1 MPVPPLRVPPSLAP
15 PEPVPPLPLLPEPAQ
30 LPPVLF
36 PLEILLKKD
45 RCISEVNKKNSR
57 SNLEGIQANFGL
69 LTDWSKIERT
79 SAVCFTSP
87 WSCGRA
93 HLQSGLPISLFSSM
107 RWWMRIGEEGV
118 ETLGNTDWA
127 LGTSQAD
134 QAHAQ
139 CCEDTAHPRCQGPP
153 QGARQLHGLPGV
165 VKAQY
170 LLSSTGRI
178 LTHSTKGRTSC
189 TPSMRR
195 RWNAS
200 AMAKPERPTSSA

>member
-1 MPVPPLRVPPSLAP
+1 M
-15 PEPVPPLPLLPEPAQ
+15 
-30 LPPVLF
+30 
-36 PLEILLKKD
+36 
-45 RCISEVNKKNSR
+45 NKKNSR
-57 SNLEGIQANFGL
+57 SNLEGTQVNFGL
-69 LTDWSKIERT
+69 LTDWSKIEPT
-79 SAVCFTSP
+79 SAVCFTSSR
-87 WSCGRA
+87 SCGRA
-93 HLQSGLPISLFSSM
+93 HLQSGLPICPLSSM
-107 RWWMRIGEEGV
+107 RWWMRNGEEGV

-139 CCEDTAHPRCQGPP
+139 CCEDTAHPRCQGPS
-153 QGARQLHGLPGV
+153 QGVRQLHGLPEV
-165 VKAQY
+165 VKAQC

-200 AMAKPERPTSSA
+200 AKAKPECPTSSA